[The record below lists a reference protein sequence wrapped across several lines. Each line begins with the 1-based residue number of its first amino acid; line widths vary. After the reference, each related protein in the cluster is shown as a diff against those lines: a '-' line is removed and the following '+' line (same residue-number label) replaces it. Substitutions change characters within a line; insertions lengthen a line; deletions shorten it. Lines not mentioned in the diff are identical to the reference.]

1 MVGLMNKYGA
11 QARDHWSRV
20 APIRYAALP
29 NPEEFFE
36 VLGEQVQGQVD
47 DLSQTIA
54 GSDPAGETYL
64 EKVGRLTMAQ
74 KQAEEIVLSDLVW
87 IIPELSSSQERD
99 EWEATR
105 PMDSGLATWAVNVQD
120 SPDGVTS
127 TDEEERTAAEW
138 AVPVI
143 FIEELLAAEI
153 PARFLSENADT
164 MKRAA
169 DIRYLRRNE
178 KEQDE
183 E

>member
-1 MVGLMNKYGA
+1 MVGLMNRYGA

-143 FIEELLAAEI
+143 FIQEMLAAAS
-153 PARFLSENADT
+153 PSQFLTANADT

-169 DIRYLRRNE
+169 DIRYQRSTKTQPE
-178 KEQDE
+178 
-183 E
+183 